1 LLVWFLSVWSPAP
14 PPPPH
19 DLLDHGPPDHK
30 GRDTRVSA

>member
-1 LLVWFLSVWSPAP
+1 VLPP

>member
-1 LLVWFLSVWSPAP
+1 VAVQM

>member
-1 LLVWFLSVWSPAP
+1 VRGGHHPP